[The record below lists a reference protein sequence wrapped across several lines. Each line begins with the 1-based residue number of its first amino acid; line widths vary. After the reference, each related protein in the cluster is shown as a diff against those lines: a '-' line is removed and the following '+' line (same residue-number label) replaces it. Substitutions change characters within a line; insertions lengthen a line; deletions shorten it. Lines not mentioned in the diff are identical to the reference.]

1 MTQAPSMDLYAPQ
14 TWTALVLLASRIGGL
29 VLIAPVFSS
38 RLIPVTIRTGL
49 VLLLTILLFPAAR
62 SVAGA
67 RAVTPAAV
75 LSEMLVGFAIGLG
88 AALLVGAMEVAG
100 DYIAVQTGLSGAA
113 LLDPMTNQQS
123 AVMGTFLQL
132 FAITLLL
139 TTNGHLV
146 MLDAL
151 SASTQRIPL
160 GAAMTADTGMLE
172 LAGQGSVLFGLGL
185 RFAAPVIAV
194 ALIANV
200 ALAVLSRAAPQ
211 LNILQIAFPV
221 QILAGLATL
230 IAAIPLLGSWWLGWD
245 VTYGD
250 LVTRALAAFGAR

>member
-1 MTQAPSMDLYAPQ
+1 MTRAPAMDLFAPQ
-14 TWTALVLLASRIGGL
+14 AWTALVLLASRIGGL

-38 RLIPVTIRTGL
+38 RLVPVTVRTGL
-49 VLLLTILLFPAAR
+49 VLLLTVLLLPAAR
-62 SVAGA
+62 SVAGD
-67 RAVTPAAV
+67 RAIVPATV
-75 LSEMLVGFAIGLG
+75 LSEMLVGFAIGVG

-100 DYIAVQTGLSGAA
+100 EYIAVQTGLSGAA
-113 LLDPMTNQQS
+113 LLDPMTSQQS

-139 TTNGHLV
+139 TTNGHLM

-160 GAAMTADTGMLE
+160 GAAMADGSGMLE
-172 LAGQGSVLFGLGL
+172 LASQGAVLFGLGL
-185 RFAAPVIAV
+185 RFAAPVMAV

-221 QILAGLATL
+221 QILAGLVTL
-230 IAAIPLLGSWWLGWD
+230 IAALPLLASWWLDWG
-245 VTYGD
+245 VTYGE